1 MKQKITTWSHAPNA
15 MRLLR
20 ALIALILLTGTG
32 LARAQTPTV
41 YWASG
46 FPSFDNDHIVAQE
59 GERTLR
65 IRIAALGDSIAD
77 ASIQIT
83 LPTDVTYVP
92 GSAVA
97 APVGSATFTVTSGPS
112 DVTLKITSD
121 GGKLP
126 LNKEL
131 EFHLKVKA
139 SICPTPASVSFGI
152 NVLSSST
159 PLGS

>member
-1 MKQKITTWSHAPNA
+1 MKQNTTTAWSHAPNA

-83 LPTDVTYVP
+83 LPSSDVSYVP

-139 SICPTPASVSFGI
+139 GTCPRLRA
-152 NVLSSST
+152 
-159 PLGS
+159 